1 MNGSSLCHEGR
12 SNDATAVTASVRTT
26 SPALHG
32 EDRHVTHREAQS
44 PAVMVADT
52 ESAAM
57 MRAIRAVAL
66 GGSAAVI
73 ALMISVGGAAAASAV
88 PAASTAPPSAI
99 PQLAPAEPG
108 TLEECES
115 LLAFEYSSI
124 VITSAEIIAAGTLS
138 GVDVGEHCLVRG
150 HMNERVSDVDG
161 QTYRIGFEMR
171 LPTDWSGRY
180 LYQANGGLDGNVVT
194 ALGRAGSESGLQLG
208 FAVISSDA
216 GHAASMGP
224 AFGIDPQARLDYGYQ
239 AVGTL
244 TPMAKALIEAAYGRS
259 PDRSYMTGGSNG
271 GRHTMVGAARYAD
284 QYDGFLAVAP
294 GFNLPQAA
302 VAQVWGAQQ
311 WATVATNVADLNS
324 ALTPAERQVIASAI
338 LARCDGLDRL
348 EDGMVQDSERC
359 QEAFSIER
367 DVPTCEADRDG
378 ACLTAEQKSVVADVF
393 AGARTSDGEEIYS
406 SFPLDPGL
414 AQGNWAF
421 WKFFA
426 SRILDPGAIGF
437 IFGTPPD
444 PSIPA
449 SPLTADIDA
458 IAQSIYATSGI
469 YTESGMEFMTP
480 PDPTRLDTLRERGG
494 KMIVVHGAS
503 DGVFSVDDT
512 ASWYDELD
520 ANYHQKADQF
530 VRYFEVPGMG
540 HVSGGPAT
548 DQYEGL
554 TALIDWV
561 EHGSAPDR
569 IDAWVNPANA
579 DVPASWSADL
589 SRPLCPYPS
598 VVRYES
604 GDPDSADSFVCK
616 HSGGG
621 IGRG

>member
-1 MNGSSLCHEGR
+1 M
-12 SNDATAVTASVRTT
+12 
-26 SPALHG
+26 
-32 EDRHVTHREAQS
+32 QS
-44 PAVMVADT
+44 PAVTVVGT
-52 ESAAM
+52 EVTAM
-57 MRAIRAVAL
+57 MRGGIRAVTL
-66 GGSAAVI
+66 GAAAVV
-73 ALMISVGGAAAASAV
+73 ALMISGAAAAAAAV
-88 PAASTAPPSAI
+88 PVAPSTAI
-99 PQLAPAEPG
+99 PQLSPAEPG
-108 TLEECES
+108 TLGECES
-115 LLAFEYSSI
+115 LIAFEYDST
-124 VITSAEIIAAGTLS
+124 VITGAEIIAAGTLS
-138 GVDVGEHCLVRG
+138 GVEVGEHCLVRG
-150 HMNERVSDVDG
+150 HMNERFSEVDG
-161 QTYRIGFEMR
+161 QAYRIGFEMR

-180 LYQANGGLDGNVVT
+180 LYQGNGGLDGNVAT
-194 ALGRAGSESGLQLG
+194 ALGNAGSESGLQLG

-216 GHAASMGP
+216 GHPGSMGP
-224 AFGIDPQARLDYGYQ
+224 TFGIDPQARLDYGYQ

-244 TPMAKALIEAAYGRS
+244 TPMAKALIEAAYGKS

-311 WATVATNVADLNS
+311 WVTVATDAADLNT
-324 ALTPAERQVIASAI
+324 ALTPAERRVIADAI
-338 LARCDGLDRL
+338 LARCDGLDRI

-359 QEAFSIER
+359 QKAFSIDR
-367 DVPTCEADRDG
+367 DVPTCEVDRDG
-378 ACLTAEQKSVVADVF
+378 TCLTAEQKSVVSDVF
-393 AGARTSDGEEIYS
+393 AGARTSEGEEIYS
-406 SFPLDPGL
+406 SFPFDPGL

-426 SRILDPGAIGF
+426 SRSLDPGAIGF

-449 SPLTADIDA
+449 SPLTVDIDA
-458 IAQSIYATSGI
+458 VAQSISATSGI

-512 ASWYDELD
+512 GSWYDELD
-520 ANYHQKADQF
+520 ANYGQKADQF
-530 VRYFEVPGMG
+530 ARYFEVPGMG
-540 HVSGGPAT
+540 HVRGGPAT

-561 EHGSAPDR
+561 EYGSAPDR

-589 SRPLCPYPS
+589 SRPLCPFPS
-598 VVRYES
+598 VAQYAS

>member
-1 MNGSSLCHEGR
+1 M
-12 SNDATAVTASVRTT
+12 
-26 SPALHG
+26 
-32 EDRHVTHREAQS
+32 QS
-44 PAVMVADT
+44 PAVIVVGAEETAMIRGIRTVT
-52 ESAAM
+52 LGAAT
-57 MRAIRAVAL
+57 
-66 GGSAAVI
+66 AVI
-73 ALMISVGGAAAASAV
+73 ALMITAGATAAAAV
-88 PAASTAPPSAI
+88 PAVSTAPPVVI
-99 PQLAPAEPG
+99 PQLSPAEPG
-108 TLEECES
+108 SLEECES
-115 LLAFEYSSI
+115 LIEFEYGST
-124 VITSAEIIAAGTLS
+124 VITGAEIVAAGTLS

-171 LPTDWSGRY
+171 LPADWSGRY
-180 LYQANGGLDGNVVT
+180 LYQGNGGLDGNVVT
-194 ALGRAGSESGLQLG
+194 ALGNAGSESGLQLG

-216 GHAASMGP
+216 GHPGSMGP
-224 AFGIDPQARLDYGYQ
+224 TFGIDPQARLDYGYQ

-244 TPMAKALIEAAYGRS
+244 TPMAKALIEAAYGKS

-311 WATVATNVADLNS
+311 WATVATDVADLNTS
-324 ALTPAERQVIASAI
+324 LTPAERQVIADAI

-359 QEAFSIER
+359 QKAFSIDR

-378 ACLTAEQKSVVADVF
+378 TCLTAEQKAVVSDVF
-393 AGARTSDGEEIYS
+393 AGARTSDGGEIYS
-406 SFPLDPGL
+406 SFPFDPGL
-414 AQGNWAF
+414 AQPNWAF

-426 SRILDPGAIGF
+426 SRSLDPGAIGF

-449 SPLTADIDA
+449 SPLTVDIDA
-458 IAQSIYATSGI
+458 VAQSIYATSGI

-520 ANYHQKADQF
+520 AKSHQTADQF

-540 HVSGGPAT
+540 HVRGGPAT

-561 EHGSAPDR
+561 EYGSAPDR
-569 IDAWVNPANA
+569 IEAWVNPANA

-598 VVRYES
+598 VARYES
-604 GDPDSADSFVCK
+604 GDPDSADSFVCR

-621 IGRG
+621 IGLD

>member
-1 MNGSSLCHEGR
+1 MQR
-12 SNDATAVTASVRTT
+12 PTVTVVDT
-26 SPALHG
+26 
-32 EDRHVTHREAQS
+32 EEA
-44 PAVMVADT
+44 AVMRP
-52 ESAAM
+52 M
-57 MRAIRAVAL
+57 RAVAL
-66 GGSAAVI
+66 GAATAAV
-73 ALMISVGGAAAASAV
+73 ALMITGGASAAAADPTSS
-88 PAASTAPPSAI
+88 PTAL

-108 TLEECES
+108 TLAECES
-115 LLAFEYSSI
+115 LLGFAFGST
-124 VITSAEIIAAGTLS
+124 VITSAERVAAGPLS
-138 GVDVGEHCLVRG
+138 GVEVDEHCLVRG

-180 LYQANGGLDGNVVT
+180 LYQGNGGLDGNVAT

-216 GHAASMGP
+216 GHPGSLGP
-224 AFGIDPQARLDYGYQ
+224 TFGIDPQARLDYGYQ

-244 TPMAKALIEAAYGRS
+244 TPMAKALIEAAYGKG

-311 WATVATNVADLNS
+311 WATVATNVADLNT
-324 ALTPAERQVIASAI
+324 ALTPAERQVIAGAV

-348 EDGMVQDSERC
+348 EDGLVQDSERC
-359 QEAFSIER
+359 QKAFEIDR
-367 DVPTCEADRDG
+367 DVPTCAAERDG
-378 ACLTAEQKSVVADVF
+378 TCLTPEQKAVVAAVF
-393 AGARTSDGEEIYS
+393 AGARTSGGEEIYS
-406 SFPLDPGL
+406 SFPFDPGL
-414 AQGNWAF
+414 AQPNWAF

-480 PDPTRLDTLRERGG
+480 PDPTRLDMLRDRGG

-512 ASWYDELD
+512 ATWYDELD
-520 ANYHQKADQF
+520 ANYGQKADAF
-530 VRYFEVPGMG
+530 ARYFEVPGMG

-548 DQYEGL
+548 DQYAGL
-554 TALIDWV
+554 TALVDWV
-561 EHGSAPDR
+561 EYGSAPDR
-569 IDAWVNPANA
+569 IDAWVNPANP
-579 DVPASWSADL
+579 DVPADWADDL

-598 VVRYES
+598 VARYTS
-604 GDPDSADSFVCK
+604 GDPDSADSFACK

-621 IGRG
+621 IGRD